1 MSKVI
6 KQMEMDDMKRA
17 FASVRDLV
25 VLNAEHLSAQGEYT
39 LRASLRKKNIRL
51 KQVKNSLCRRVF
63 RELNLSVPD
72 DSPYWAKA
80 TIMAWGGSSISE
92 LSREIDGEL
101 RNPKNAG
108 LYRTKD
114 KGERVKVKG
123 AIVDGSPIT
132 FAQALKMPTRLEL
145 IGQIVG
151 AITGP
156 GAAIAG
162 CLEGP
167 GAMLASQVKQ
177 IAEKKEEEAPAA
189 AS

>member
-6 KQMEMDDMKRA
+6 KQMEMDDLKHT

-80 TIMAWGGSSISE
+80 TILAWGGSSISE
-92 LSREIDGEL
+92 LSREIQGEL
-101 RNPKNAG
+101 KTPR
-108 LYRTKD
+108 
-114 KGERVKVKG
+114 
-123 AIVDGSPIT
+123 
-132 FAQALKMPTRLEL
+132 
-145 IGQIVG
+145 
-151 AITGP
+151 
-156 GAAIAG
+156 
-162 CLEGP
+162 
-167 GAMLASQVKQ
+167 
-177 IAEKKEEEAPAA
+177 
-189 AS
+189 